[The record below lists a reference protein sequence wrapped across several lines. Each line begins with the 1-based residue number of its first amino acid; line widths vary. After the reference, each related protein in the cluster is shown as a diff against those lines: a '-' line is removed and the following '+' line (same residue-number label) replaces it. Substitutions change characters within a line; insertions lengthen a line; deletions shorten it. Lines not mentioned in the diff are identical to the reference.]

1 MIKFT
6 LTIWVCSFLGQ
17 NLCMA
22 PVQSPTLYDSWYEC
36 SRAAHQESI
45 KIYSR
50 LGYKIGAC
58 TGGIHTPPLKK
69 EHTHIVKVNLIID
82 KVLKK
87 SYIIVQM
94 KGTHDRYN

>member
-17 NLCMA
+17 QLCMP

-45 KIYSR
+45 KIYSK
-50 LGYKIGAC
+50 LGYK
-58 TGGIHTPPLKK
+58 L
-69 EHTHIVKVNLIID
+69 VNKNRLATRYTCRVID
-82 KVLKK
+82 
-87 SYIIVQM
+87 SI
-94 KGTHDRYN
+94 